1 MKHKRDPFTNL
12 KEKRDLFEQEISEQ
26 LKNKEK
32 VEDFIIKPHSGKGF
46 YVKAGQ
52 TFKVIQ
58 SHGSQ
63 ICDLIMFNKNNRE
76 ERSDYCNSM
85 VFDAISLH
93 KGSVIWSSTPY
104 NRPMATVIEDTVDYS
119 RIPKG
124 YVYHIW
130 AGHCCT
136 EWYEASYGVKNHNSC
151 YMNFLS
157 ALLPYGMGE
166 TEARKPNINL
176 FQPATIHN
184 DEKGRLVPNL
194 FPSKTKI
201 GDYIEFF
208 AEIDLLVV
216 LSVCPYGDQSGSVLN
231 AKCCP
236 VTIEISNTDVK
247 PASFKEWNDWRPDF
261 YKGININKNKV
272 DK

>member
-1 MKHKRDPFTNL
+1 MKPDRDPFTNF
-12 KEKRDLFEQEISEQ
+12 KEKRDFDLQESDIHRTRI
-26 LKNKEK
+26 N
-32 VEDFIIKPHSGKGF
+32 DFIIHPYSGKGF
-46 YVKAGQ
+46 KVKAGQ
-52 TFKVIQ
+52 SFKVIQ

-63 ICDLIMFNKNNRE
+63 ICDLIMFNEENKE

-85 VFDAISLH
+85 VFDAVSLH
-93 KGSVIWSSTPY
+93 KGSKIWSSTPY

-119 RIPKG
+119 QIPKG

-136 EWYEASYGVKNHNSC
+136 EWYEASFGVKNHNSC

-157 ALLPYGMGE
+157 VLLQYGMGE
-166 TEARKPNINL
+166 AEARQPNMNL
-176 FQPATIHN
+176 FQPATIQN
-184 DEKGRLVPNL
+184 DERGRLVPNL
-194 FPSKTKI
+194 YPSKTKI

-231 AKCCP
+231 AECHP
-236 VTIEISNTDVK
+236 VTIEISNTDVI
-247 PASFKEWNDWRPDF
+247 PEPFKKWHDWRPEF
-261 YKGININKNKV
+261 YEDRN
-272 DK
+272 